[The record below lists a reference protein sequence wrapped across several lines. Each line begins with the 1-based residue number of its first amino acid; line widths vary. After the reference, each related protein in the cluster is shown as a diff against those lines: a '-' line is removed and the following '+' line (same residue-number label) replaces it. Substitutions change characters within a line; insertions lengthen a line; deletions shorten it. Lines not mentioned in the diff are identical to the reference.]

1 MADQN
6 TNIIYSVADIQRYQQ
21 GTMSA
26 KEMHDMER
34 AALQDPFLADAIEG
48 FAEAPFEQSNKH
60 LNEITALLQS
70 AKEDAKIVV
79 MPAKNFQ
86 WLRVA
91 AMFILIAG
99 AGTLSW
105 YVFSLNNT
113 AGEKNIAQVTVA
125 QEDKADTVVQ
135 PAMLDTTTVI
145 AQNNTAEKRD
155 VADNRYKR
163 KEVVIAPSLNN
174 GDLAAAPQVSDNAD
188 RKSPDVIIKKEEA
201 ETLAGTASAPVVLR
215 PQAYAKDTVQSIADA
230 AYFNKN
236 KFTVNEFKGRV
247 IDINNQPVANAVV
260 SAGNQRAT
268 YTDGAGNFTLKSPD
282 TLLNVTVSSVG
293 FLSAQTALK
302 KNAYNNIAVQP
313 NSESLSDVVVTG
325 YSTKK
330 KESKKLN
337 NADSAFP
344 SGGWQSFQQY
354 VHKQLG
360 QPLDSLG
367 EYEETNGVE
376 VEFTIDKNGV
386 PYNFK
391 VTGPQTDELNSK
403 AIDIIK
409 HGPKWIT
416 TRKNKKAKVV
426 IPF

>member
-1 MADQN
+1 MADHN
-6 TNIIYSVADIQRYQQ
+6 TNIIYSIADIQHYLQ

-48 FAEAPFEQSNKH
+48 FTEAPFEQSNQH
-60 LNEITALLQS
+60 LNEITALLQKE
-70 AKEDAKIVV
+70 KEDAKVVV

-113 AGEKNIAQVTVA
+113 ADEKNIAQVTVA
-125 QEDKADTVVQ
+125 KDDKADTVVQ
-135 PAMLDTTTVI
+135 PAMIDTSTLI
-145 AQNNTAEKRD
+145 AQNNTVEKK
-155 VADNRYKR
+155 ATDNTSYKR
-163 KEVVIAPSLNN
+163 KEAVKAFALIND
-174 GDLAAAPQVSDNAD
+174 GLAAAPQVAD
-188 RKSPDVIIKKEEA
+188 DADKKSLDVIIKKEEA
-201 ETLAGTASAPVVLR
+201 ETPTKTASAPFALR

-230 AYFNKN
+230 AYFNQN
-236 KFTVNEFKGRV
+236 QFTVNEFKGRV

-268 YTDGAGNFTLKSPD
+268 YTDATGNFSLKAPD
-282 TLLNVTVSSVG
+282 SLLNVTVSSVG
-293 FLSAQTALK
+293 FVSAQTELK
-302 KNAYNNIAVQP
+302 KNEYNNIAVQP
-313 NSESLSDVVVTG
+313 NSESLSEVVVTG

-330 KESKKLN
+330 KESKKLS

-367 EYEETNGVE
+367 EYEETSGVE
-376 VEFTIDKNGV
+376 VEFAIDKNGV

-391 VTGPQTDELNSK
+391 VTGPQSDELNSK

-409 HGPKWIT
+409 NGPKWIAA
-416 TRKNKKAKVV
+416 RKSKKAKVT